1 MENTELQRRVKAIE
15 RHIKKLEESHAHSE
29 EIQSEPGV
37 TLRPGPP
44 RSKIEMVAAQLLR
57 EYLSI
62 IREQSD
68 RSQLRLIRAKIRA
81 QIEKTAA
88 TIGVSYIQLV
98 TRCLDWL
105 WFGLETPVAK
115 YLFEEVF
122 YGDFAEHK
130 ETEIL
135 IPFYTMIFE
144 GIEDIAFIE
153 SLESLSKFSKAI
165 KGHMDDVVYQ
175 YNVLDFDN
183 RFPLKRIRRIYS
195 HSEANPLLIIGETGT
210 SKGLLAKAIHKMST
224 RRKKNYTSMNCAA
237 FPETMLESELFGFER
252 GAFTDAKERKEGLF
266 EIANGGTIFLDEIGK
281 MPKRLQAKLLTV
293 IEGQE
298 FYRIGGKRPIKVDL
312 RFIAAAQPSNIEND
326 DILPDLKFR
335 LGFPDVI
342 EMPNLRE
349 RLNEIPELI
358 IDNSLKRN
366 LRKMNLKEEMFI
378 TDDAFTMLVN
388 HEYPGNFRELENIL
402 RGALLSAIGNRR
414 NEILPEDLRV
424 FMEKHRNYQD
434 KVQAFHKEFRASLR
448 DIKLRDIIDYAD
460 TVGAEIVE
468 EKVRTILSKG
478 KDLKSALR
486 DEGLPEKKYQNF
498 LKKVNRITK
507 KSLKELGRWE
517 ASGLS

>member
-1 MENTELQRRVKAIE
+1 MENMELKRRGKAIE
-15 RHIKKLEESHAHSE
+15 RYIKKLEESHAHSE
-29 EIQSEPGV
+29 EIESEPGV
-37 TLRPGPP
+37 TLRPGLPK
-44 RSKIEMVAAQLLR
+44 SKIEMVAAQLLR

-68 RSQLRLIRAKIRA
+68 LSQLSLRRAKIRA

-88 TIGVSYIQLV
+88 TSGVSYIQLV
-98 TRCLDWL
+98 TRCLDFL
-105 WFGLETPVAK
+105 WFGREIPEAK

-122 YGDFAEHK
+122 YEDFAEHK

-144 GIEDIAFIE
+144 GIEDIPFTA

-165 KGHMDDVVYQ
+165 KGDIDDVVYQ
-175 YNVLDFDN
+175 YNILDFDK
-183 RFPLKRIRRIYS
+183 RFPLKRIRQIYS

-210 SKGLLAKAIHKMST
+210 SKGLLAKAMHKMST
-224 RRKKNYTSMNCAA
+224 RRRKDHTPMNCAA

-252 GAFTDAKERKEGLF
+252 GAFTDARERKKGLF

-281 MPKRLQAKLLTV
+281 MPQRLQAKLLTV
-293 IEGQE
+293 IESQE

-312 RFIAAAQPSNIEND
+312 RFIAAAQPGNIEND

-342 EMPNLRE
+342 KMPNLRE
-349 RLNEIPELI
+349 RLSEIPEVI

-366 LRKMNLKEEMFI
+366 LRKMNLKEEMFVNE
-378 TDDAFTMLVN
+378 DAFAMLVN

-402 RGALLSAIGNRR
+402 RGAALSAIVDKR
-414 NEILPEDLRV
+414 NEILPGDLQV
-424 FMEKHRNYQD
+424 FMEKNSIYQN
-434 KVQAFHKEFRASLR
+434 KVQALGKEFRDSLG
-448 DIKLRDIIDYAD
+448 DIKLSDIIDYAD
-460 TVGAEIVE
+460 RAAAEIVE
-468 EKVRTILSKG
+468 KKVRTTLSRG
-478 KDLKSALR
+478 KDLKSVLR

-507 KSLKELGRWE
+507 KSLKELSQAE